1 MGQRKNQNATV
12 AAVQQNI
19 QQQPAWNAKMTM
31 NQKPATPASK
41 PMTRLATPAQAPM
54 QAKPAP
60 MQPAKAAT
68 SKQMPARPA
77 PMQPAK
83 AATSKQMPARAAPM
97 AVDTFSGNM
106 FDLPSQWVASCKPA
120 SPVAR
125 LAAKAKAS
133 KPKFTRKPRAPKN
146 STSEVFNLQ
155 FLFNE
160 PTQWATVQA
169 CAPKRMPM
177 QMKQMPVQMMK
188 SMPMQAKPMQQQPQK
203 AMAKPATPMQQQPQK
218 VMAKPA
224 TPMQQQPQ
232 KAMAKP
238 ATPMQSANMEQCL
251 MSMFAEPA
259 GWATQA
265 PTAPRRAAGS
275 QIQGNLPNLPAKQ
288 RLRV

>member
-41 PMTRLATPAQAPM
+41 PMLATPAQAQM

-60 MQPAKAAT
+60 AQPAKAA
-68 SKQMPARPA
+68 P
-77 PMQPAK
+77 
-83 AATSKQMPARAAPM
+83 SKQMPARAAPM

-125 LAAKAKAS
+125 LAAKPKAG
-133 KPKFTRKPRAPKN
+133 KPKFTRKARAPKN

-160 PTQWATVQA
+160 PAQWATVQA
-169 CAPKRMPM
+169 SAPKRMPK
-177 QMKQMPVQMMK
+177 QMKQMPVQNMK
-188 SMPMQAKPMQQQPQK
+188 SMPMQAKPMQQQ
-203 AMAKPATPMQQQPQK
+203 QPQK
-218 VMAKPA
+218 VMAKPG
-224 TPMQQQPQ
+224 
-232 KAMAKP
+232 
-238 ATPMQSANMEQCL
+238 TPMQSAPMEQCL

-265 PTAPRRAAGS
+265 PTAPKRAAGS
-275 QIQGNLPNLPAKQ
+275 PTKGNLPNLPSKQ
-288 RLRV
+288 QATSPKRK

>member
-1 MGQRKNQNATV
+1 
-12 AAVQQNI
+12 
-19 QQQPAWNAKMTM
+19 MTM
-31 NQKPATPASK
+31 NQKASSK

-68 SKQMPARPA
+68 SKQIPARP
-77 PMQPAK
+77 
-83 AATSKQMPARAAPM
+83 APM

-125 LAAKAKAS
+125 LASKAKPS
-133 KPKFTRKPRAPKN
+133 KPKFTRKARAPKN

-160 PTQWATVQA
+160 PTKWATV
-169 CAPKRMPM
+169 
-177 QMKQMPVQMMK
+177 
-188 SMPMQAKPMQQQPQK
+188 
-203 AMAKPATPMQQQPQK
+203 PAT
-218 VMAKPA
+218 
-224 TPMQQQPQ
+224 
-232 KAMAKP
+232 
-238 ATPMQSANMEQCL
+238 
-251 MSMFAEPA
+251 

-275 QIQGNLPNLPAKQ
+275 PVKGNLPNLPAKQ